1 LAKGLDESIWCG
13 KGDGKRAGA
22 SYDARRV
29 RMKVPGMTDYW
40 LSKLFYD
47 LQQPGLAAEY
57 RAGRAAVLARYPL
70 KPEVVEAVMAD
81 DVGVLAQL
89 VNPYLLRYYFT
100 IIGMRDEVFIERLS
114 QSASAA
120 SS

>member
-1 LAKGLDESIWCG
+1 LAKGLDESIWRG
-13 KGDGKRAGA
+13 KDDGKREGA

-29 RMKVPGMTDYW
+29 RKKVWGMTDYW

-70 KPEVVEAVMAD
+70 KPAVVEAVMAD
-81 DVGVLAQL
+81 DVGALARL

-100 IIGMRDEVFIERLS
+100 IIGTRDELFIERLR
-114 QSASAA
+114 QSATAA
-120 SS
+120 SP